1 MIYHLDITASTNDD
15 ARDEKYREGDVV
27 WADFQTAGRGQRG
40 HLWHSRK
47 GENLT
52 FSAVLEP
59 TFVPIA
65 EQFSVSEV
73 VALSLVDM
81 LAEYGI
87 EAKIKWTNDIYVGDK
102 KLVGILIEHSLSSA
116 TLRRTIVGVGI
127 NVNQREF
134 DPSSPN
140 PVSMAQLLDREL
152 DAEEVLQCFLK
163 HLQENYEYLR
173 EAKNSQ
179 LSTLTAAIKPSAE
192 SNLFE
197 LCQGGA
203 VKKISKIFNSQ
214 LALHDRYN
222 ALLYRKNEYHT
233 YALPS
238 GEKFRAKILGTA
250 PSGALRLEDDKGNT
264 KDYLF
269 KEIEFVIF

>member
-15 ARDEKYREGDVV
+15 ARNEKYREGDVV

-40 HLWHSRK
+40 HVWHSQK

-52 FSAVLEP
+52 FSVVLEP
-59 TFVPIA
+59 HFVPIA

-127 NVNQREF
+127 NVNQTEF
-134 DPSSPN
+134 DSAIPN
-140 PVSMAQLLDREL
+140 PVSMAQLLGKQL
-152 DAEEVLQCFLK
+152 DAEDVLQCFLK
-163 HLQENYEYLR
+163 HLQRNYELLR
-173 EAKNSQ
+173 EGAME
-179 LSTLTAAIKPSAE
+179 TLHE
-192 SNLFE
+192 
-197 LCQGGA
+197 
-203 VKKISKIFNSQ
+203 
-214 LALHDRYN
+214 RYN
-222 ALLYRKNEYHT
+222 ALLYRKNEWHT

-238 GEKFRAKILGTA
+238 GERFKGAIRGTK
-250 PSGALRLEDDKGNT
+250 PSGALAVENKSGEV

>member
-1 MIYHLDITASTNDD
+1 MIYHFDTTASTNDD

-40 HLWHSRK
+40 HEWHSRK

-52 FSAVLEP
+52 FSVVLEP

-87 EAKIKWTNDIYVGDK
+87 DAKIKWTNDIYVGDK

-116 TLRRTIVGVGI
+116 TLRRTIVGVGV
-127 NVNQREF
+127 NVNQTEF
-134 DPSSPN
+134 DTSLPN
-140 PVSMAQLLDREL
+140 PVSMAQLLGKEL
-152 DAEEVLQCFLK
+152 DAEAVLQCFLN
-163 HLQENYEYLR
+163 HLQRHYESLR
-173 EAKNSQ
+173 E
-179 LSTLTAAIKPSAE
+179 
-192 SNLFE
+192 
-197 LCQGGA
+197 GGA
-203 VKKISKIFNSQ
+203 EV
-214 LALHDRYN
+214 LHERYN
-222 ALLYRKNEYHT
+222 ALLYRKEEYHT

-238 GEKFRAKILGTA
+238 GEKFRAKIVGTA
-250 PSGALRLEDDKGNT
+250 PSGALRLESEEGTT

-269 KEIEFVIF
+269 KEVEFVIF

>member
-1 MIYHLDITASTNDD
+1 MIYHFDTTASTNDD
-15 ARDEKYREGDVV
+15 ARDEKYREWDVV

-40 HLWHSRK
+40 HEWHSRK

-81 LAEYGI
+81 LAEYGV
-87 EAKIKWTNDIYVGDK
+87 EAKIQWTNDIYVGDR
-102 KLVGILIEHSLSSA
+102 KLVGILIEHSLA
-116 TLRRTIVGVGI
+116 ATTLRRTIVGVGI
-127 NVNQREF
+127 NVNQIEF
-134 DPSSPN
+134 DASIPN
-140 PVSMAQLLDREL
+140 PVSMAQLLGREL
-152 DAEEVLQCFLK
+152 DPEAVLHCFLQ
-163 HLQENYEYLR
+163 HLQRNYEALR
-173 EAKNSQ
+173 EMQNAKCKMQ
-179 LSTLTAAIKPSAE
+179 
-192 SNLFE
+192 NL
-197 LCQGGA
+197 
-203 VKKISKIFNSQ
+203 
-214 LALHDRYN
+214 LHERYN
-222 ALLYRKNEYHT
+222 SLLYRLNELRT

-238 GEKFRAKILGTA
+238 GERFSAKILGTA
-250 PSGALRLEDDKGNT
+250 PNGALRLEDTEGKT

>member
-1 MIYHLDITASTNDD
+1 MVYSWANMIYHFDITASTNDD
-15 ARDEKYREGDVV
+15 ARDDKYREGDVV

-40 HLWHSRK
+40 HIWHSQK

-52 FSAVLEP
+52 FSVVLEP

-102 KLVGILIEHSLSSA
+102 KLVGILIEHSLAST
-116 TLRRTIVGVGI
+116 TLRRTIVGVGV
-127 NVNQREF
+127 NVNQTEF
-134 DPSSPN
+134 DPSIPN
-140 PVSMAQLLDREL
+140 PVSMAQLLGRHL
-152 DAEEVLQCFLK
+152 DAEEVLKCFLK
-163 HLQENYEYLR
+163 HLQENYEELR
-173 EAKNSQ
+173 KNKNS
-179 LSTLTAAIKPSAE
+179 
-192 SNLFE
+192 SN
-197 LCQGGA
+197 CQ
-203 VKKISKIFNSQ
+203 F
-214 LALHDRYN
+214 ALHERYN
-222 ALLYRKNEYHT
+222 SLLYRKNEYHT

-238 GEKFRAKILGTA
+238 GEKFSAKILGTA
-250 PSGALRLEDDKGNT
+250 LSGALRLEEKNGDV

-269 KEIEFVIF
+269 KEVEFII

>member
-1 MIYHLDITASTNDD
+1 MIYHFSTTASTNDD

-40 HLWHSRK
+40 HEWHSRK

-52 FSAVLEP
+52 FSVVLEP
-59 TFVPIA
+59 LFVPIA

-102 KLVGILIEHSLSSA
+102 KLVGILIEHSLAPSS
-116 TLRRTIVGVGI
+116 LRRTVVGVGI
-127 NVNQREF
+127 NVNQTEF
-134 DPSSPN
+134 DASLPN
-140 PVSMAQLLDREL
+140 PVSMAQLLGKEL
-152 DAEEVLQCFLK
+152 NAEEVLQRFMS
-163 HLQENYEYLR
+163 HLQQNYELLR
-173 EAKNSQ
+173 SGGK
-179 LSTLTAAIKPSAE
+179 AE
-192 SNLFE
+192 
-197 LCQGGA
+197 
-203 VKKISKIFNSQ
+203 
-214 LALHDRYN
+214 LHDRYN

-238 GEKFRAKILGTA
+238 GEKFSAKIVGTA
-250 PSGALRLEDDKGNT
+250 PSGALRLENESGET

-269 KEIEFVIF
+269 KEVEFIIF

>member
-1 MIYHLDITASTNDD
+1 MIYHFPITASTNDD
-15 ARDEKYREGDVV
+15 ARDEKYHEGDVV

-40 HLWHSRK
+40 HEWHSRK

-52 FSAVLEP
+52 FSVVLEP

-87 EAKIKWTNDIYVGDK
+87 EAKIKWTNDIYVGDR
-102 KLVGILIEHSLSSA
+102 KLVGILIEHSLVSA

-127 NVNQREF
+127 NVNQTEF
-134 DPSSPN
+134 DSSIPN
-140 PVSMAQLLDREL
+140 PVSMAQLLGKQIN
-152 DAEEVLQCFLK
+152 AEDVLKCFVS
-163 HLQENYEYLR
+163 HLQRNYESLR
-173 EAKNSQ
+173 EGAK
-179 LSTLTAAIKPSAE
+179 E
-192 SNLFE
+192 E
-197 LCQGGA
+197 
-203 VKKISKIFNSQ
+203 
-214 LALHDRYN
+214 LHDRYN
-222 ALLYRKNEYHT
+222 VLLYRKNEYYT

-250 PSGALRLEDDKGNT
+250 PSGALCLEDESGET

-269 KEIEFVIF
+269 KEVEFVIF

>member
-1 MIYHLDITASTNDD
+1 M
-15 ARDEKYREGDVV
+15 

-40 HLWHSRK
+40 HEWHSRK

-52 FSAVLEP
+52 FSVVLEP

-81 LAEYGI
+81 LSEYGI
-87 EAKIKWTNDIYVGDK
+87 EAKIKWTNDIYVGDR
-102 KLVGILIEHSLSSA
+102 KLVGILIEHSLA
-116 TLRRTIVGVGI
+116 TNTLRRTIVGVGI
-127 NVNQREF
+127 NVNQTEF
-134 DPSSPN
+134 DASLPN

-152 DAEEVLQCFLK
+152 NSEEVLQCFLR
-163 HLQENYEYLR
+163 HLQRNYELLR
-173 EAKNSQ
+173 E
-179 LSTLTAAIKPSAE
+179 
-192 SNLFE
+192 
-197 LCQGGA
+197 GGA
-203 VKKISKIFNSQ
+203 EV
-214 LALHDRYN
+214 LHERYN
-222 ALLYRKNEYHT
+222 ALLYRKDEYHI

-250 PSGALRLEDDKGNT
+250 PSGALRLEDEAGLT

-269 KEIEFVIF
+269 KEVEFIIF

>member
-1 MIYHLDITASTNDD
+1 MIYHFSTTASTNDD
-15 ARDEKYREGDVV
+15 ARDKKYREGDVV

-40 HLWHSRK
+40 HEWHSRK

-52 FSAVLEP
+52 FSVVLEP

-102 KLVGILIEHSLSSA
+102 KLVGILIEHSLAPTS
-116 TLRRTIVGVGI
+116 LRRTIVGVGI
-127 NVNQREF
+127 NVNQTEF
-134 DPSSPN
+134 DASLPN
-140 PVSMAQLLDREL
+140 PVSMAQLLGKEL
-152 DAEEVLQCFLK
+152 DAEAVLRCFLT
-163 HLQENYEYLR
+163 HLQRNYELLR
-173 EAKNSQ
+173 E
-179 LSTLTAAIKPSAE
+179 
-192 SNLFE
+192 
-197 LCQGGA
+197 GGA
-203 VKKISKIFNSQ
+203 E
-214 LALHDRYN
+214 ALHDRYN

-238 GEKFRAKILGTA
+238 GEKFSAKIIGTA
-250 PSGALRLEDDKGNT
+250 PSGALRLENEGGET

-269 KEIEFVIF
+269 KEVEFIIF

>member
-1 MIYHLDITASTNDD
+1 MIYHFDITASTNDD

-52 FSAVLEP
+52 FSVVLEP
-59 TFVPIA
+59 LFVPVA
-65 EQFSVSEV
+65 EQFAVSEV

-102 KLVGILIEHSLSSA
+102 KLVGILIEHSLA
-116 TLRRTIVGVGI
+116 PTTLRRTIVGVGI

-134 DPSSPN
+134 DPSIPN
-140 PVSMAQLLDREL
+140 PISMAQLLGREL
-152 DAEEVLQCFLK
+152 NAEEVLRCFLK
-163 HLQENYEYLR
+163 HLQENYEFLR
-173 EAKNSQ
+173 RIKNSQ
-179 LSTLTAAIKPSAE
+179 LSTL
-192 SNLFE
+192 
-197 LCQGGA
+197 
-203 VKKISKIFNSQ
+203 NSQ
-214 LALHDRYN
+214 LNSDDALHQRYN
-222 ALLYRKNEYHT
+222 SLLYRLNELHT

-238 GEKFRAKILGTA
+238 GEKFQAKILGTA
-250 PSGALRLEDDKGNT
+250 PSGALRLEDKSGTT

-269 KEIEFVIF
+269 KEVEFVI

>member
-1 MIYHLDITASTNDD
+1 MIYHLDITTSTNDD
-15 ARDEKYREGDVV
+15 ARDNKYREGDVV

-40 HLWHSRK
+40 HEWHSRK

-52 FSAVLEP
+52 FSVVLEP

-102 KLVGILIEHSLSSA
+102 KLVGILIEHSLAQA

-127 NVNQREF
+127 NVNQTEF
-134 DPSSPN
+134 APSLPN
-140 PVSMAQLLDREL
+140 PVSMAQLLGQDL
-152 DAEEVLQCFLK
+152 NAEKVLNCFLK
-163 HLQENYEYLR
+163 HLQQNYEHLHKI
-173 EAKNSQ
+173 KNSRFSILDSQ
-179 LSTLTAAIKPSAE
+179 
-192 SNLFE
+192 
-197 LCQGGA
+197 
-203 VKKISKIFNSQ
+203 FNSENT
-214 LALHDRYN
+214 LHNRYN
-222 ALLYRKNEYHT
+222 ELLYRLNEYHI
-233 YALPS
+233 YALSS
-238 GEKFRAKILGTA
+238 GEKFKAKILGTT
-250 PSGALRLEDDKGNT
+250 PSGALRLEDEEGET

-269 KEIEFVIF
+269 KEVEFVIF

>member
-40 HLWHSRK
+40 HEWHSRK

-52 FSAVLEP
+52 FSLVLEP
-59 TFVPIA
+59 TFIPIA

-81 LAEYGI
+81 LSEYGI
-87 EAKIKWTNDIYVGDK
+87 EAKIKWTNDIYVGDR
-102 KLVGILIEHSLSSA
+102 KLVGILIEHSLSSNA
-116 TLRRTIVGVGI
+116 LRRTIVGVGI

-134 DPSSPN
+134 DPLIPN

-152 DAEEVLQCFLK
+152 DVEEVLKCFLI
-163 HLQENYEYLR
+163 HLQRNYELLR
-173 EAKNSQ
+173 S
-179 LSTLTAAIKPSAE
+179 
-192 SNLFE
+192 
-197 LCQGGA
+197 GG
-203 VKKISKIFNSQ
+203 KEI
-214 LALHDRYN
+214 LHERYN
-222 ALLYRKNEYHT
+222 SLLYRRNEYHT

-238 GEKFRAKILGTA
+238 GERFRAKIVGTG
-250 PSGALRLEDDKGNT
+250 PSGALCLEDAEGNT

-269 KEIEFVIF
+269 KEVEFIIF

>member
-1 MIYHLDITASTNDD
+1 MIYHFPITASTNDD
-15 ARDEKYREGDVV
+15 ARDEKYHEGDVV

-40 HLWHSRK
+40 HEWHSRK

-52 FSAVLEP
+52 FSVVLEP

-87 EAKIKWTNDIYVGDK
+87 EAKIKWTNDIYVGDR
-102 KLVGILIEHSLSSA
+102 KLVGILIEHSLVSA

-134 DPSSPN
+134 DPSIPN
-140 PVSMAQLLDREL
+140 PVSMVQLLGKEL
-152 DAEEVLQCFLK
+152 NAEEVLQCFLK
-163 HLQENYEYLR
+163 CLQKNYEHLR
-173 EAKNSQ
+173 K
-179 LSTLTAAIKPSAE
+179 
-192 SNLFE
+192 
-197 LCQGGA
+197 GGA
-203 VKKISKIFNSQ
+203 AS
-214 LALHDRYN
+214 LHSRYN
-222 ALLYRKNEYHT
+222 SLLYRLNEYHT

-238 GEKFRAKILGTA
+238 GEKFRAKIVGTA
-250 PSGALRLEDDKGNT
+250 SSGALRLENEQGES

-269 KEIEFVIF
+269 KEVEFVIF

>member
-1 MIYHLDITASTNDD
+1 MIYHFDITASTNDD

-40 HLWHSRK
+40 HVWHSQK

-52 FSAVLEP
+52 FSVVLEP
-59 TFVPIA
+59 QFVPIA

-81 LAEYGI
+81 LAEYGV

-102 KLVGILIEHSLSSA
+102 KLVGILIEHSLSSS

-127 NVNQREF
+127 NVNQTEF
-134 DPSSPN
+134 DSAIPN
-140 PVSMAQLLDREL
+140 PVSMAQLLGRQL
-152 DAEEVLQCFLK
+152 DAEVVLQSFMK
-163 HLQENYEYLR
+163 HLQCNYESLR
-173 EAKNSQ
+173 E
-179 LSTLTAAIKPSAE
+179 
-192 SNLFE
+192 
-197 LCQGGA
+197 GA
-203 VKKISKIFNSQ
+203 MGV
-214 LALHDRYN
+214 LHERYN
-222 ALLYRKNEYHT
+222 TLLYRKNEWHT
-233 YALPS
+233 YALPGGERFS
-238 GEKFRAKILGTA
+238 GAIRGTK
-250 PSGALRLEDDKGNT
+250 PSGALAVEDKSGEV

>member
-40 HLWHSRK
+40 HIWHSQK

-52 FSAVLEP
+52 FSVVLEP
-59 TFVPIA
+59 LFVAIA

-87 EAKIKWTNDIYVGDK
+87 GAKIKWTNDIYVGDK
-102 KLVGILIEHSLSSA
+102 KLVGILIEHSLA
-116 TLRRTIVGVGI
+116 ATTLRRTIVGVGI

-134 DPSSPN
+134 DSSIPN
-140 PVSMAQLLDREL
+140 PVSMTQLLDKQL
-152 DAEEVLQCFLK
+152 DAEDVLKCFLA
-163 HLQENYEYLR
+163 HLQRNYELLR
-173 EAKNSQ
+173 
-179 LSTLTAAIKPSAE
+179 
-192 SNLFE
+192 
-197 LCQGGA
+197 QGE
-203 VKKISKIFNSQ
+203 KE
-214 LALHDRYN
+214 ALHERYN
-222 ALLYRKNEYHT
+222 TLLYRKEEYHT

-238 GEKFRAKILGTA
+238 GERFSAKIVGTA
-250 PSGALRLEDDKGNT
+250 PSGALCLENKQGET

-269 KEIEFVIF
+269 KEVEFVIF

>member
-1 MIYHLDITASTNDD
+1 MIYHFPITASTNDD

-40 HLWHSRK
+40 HEWHSRK

-52 FSAVLEP
+52 FSVVLEP
-59 TFVPIA
+59 TFVAVA

-87 EAKIKWTNDIYVGDK
+87 EAKIKWTNDIYVVDK
-102 KLVGILIEHSLSSA
+102 KLVGILIEHSLA
-116 TLRRTIVGVGI
+116 ATTLRRTIVGVGI
-127 NVNQREF
+127 NVNQTEF
-134 DPSSPN
+134 DASLPN
-140 PVSMAQLLDREL
+140 PVSMAQLLGKEL
-152 DAEEVLQCFLK
+152 NAEKVLQCFLK
-163 HLQENYEYLR
+163 HLQENYELLR
-173 EAKNSQ
+173 KIKNSQ
-179 LSTLTAAIKPSAE
+179 LSTL
-192 SNLFE
+192 
-197 LCQGGA
+197 
-203 VKKISKIFNSQ
+203 NSQ
-214 LALHDRYN
+214 LALHNRYN

-250 PSGALRLEDDKGNT
+250 PNGALRLENEQGES

-269 KEIEFVIF
+269 KEIEFVII